1 MCCNVTHSSKTNIKG
16 LEVLPIVVEFMSY
29 ELHAILCGGVT
40 KVFGGVTNVFGGVT
54 KVFVGVFDK

>member
-29 ELHAILCGGVT
+29 ELHAIVFVGVT
-40 KVFGGVTNVFGGVT
+40 KVFGGVTKVFGGISYSVCRCIR
-54 KVFVGVFDK
+54 